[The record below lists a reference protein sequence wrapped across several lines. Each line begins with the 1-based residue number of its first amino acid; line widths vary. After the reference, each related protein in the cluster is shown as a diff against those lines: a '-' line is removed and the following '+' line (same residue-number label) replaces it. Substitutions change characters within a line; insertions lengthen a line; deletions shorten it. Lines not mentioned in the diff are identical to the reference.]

1 MKRVFGGMHR
11 KSGTG
16 PIPHSFAYI
25 AHSLNV
31 KWGYTSTNTSKLHI
45 ISLHNMEQIVSVE
58 DNDYSE
64 VDIIIYVNVCHVSLV
79 SRAVL

>member
-31 KWGYTSTNTSKLHI
+31 KWGYTSTH
-45 ISLHNMEQIVSVE
+45 ISLHNMGEIVSVE
-58 DNDYSE
+58 DNDYNE
-64 VDIIIYVNVCHVSLV
+64 VDIIINLIVCHFSL
-79 SRAVL
+79 